1 MSDKFEKDVRKA
13 LQQGIVALNGKIDSF
28 WGKYK
33 DKAEG
38 IKVGKPIRKFYYDQD
53 CGILQVSIKFT
64 YTPEEI
70 AFLDKARCLSQE
82 KLQLVKEYMD
92 ELLR

>member
-1 MSDKFEKDVRKA
+1 MDDKFEKDVRKA
-13 LQQGIVALNGKIDSF
+13 LQQGITALNGKIDCF

-38 IKVGKPIRKFYYDQD
+38 IKVGKPIRQFYYDQD
-53 CGILQVSIKFT
+53 YGIMKVNIKFT

-82 KLQLVKEYMD
+82 NLQLVKEYMD